1 MFACLRACE
10 DCRCWYA
17 VSKLIKESFIF
28 KQFTGAAL
36 VASALVLPFLV
47 VAPASAATLPST
59 DTLYAISC
67 DHGAELFSVDTDT
80 ADMTLI
86 GSTTLANDCAGQ
98 GAFDPI
104 TGTAYYI
111 SWGNVGGLA
120 AIDLTTG
127 AATVTPITGDSVDY
141 GVPDSLAIGRDGSA
155 WVIAGYDLFSID
167 LSTGATTLVANL
179 TDHCFYSF
187 SVDPSTGK
195 FYVIECGSGEAF
207 ELTVA
212 DGTLTSIGT
221 ITLTD
226 NTYALQIDTSG
237 RWWFQQDDSS
247 LWSTAIPNGVMTPES
262 EGNLVDS
269 ANSTAPYSES
279 LLLTYEDDVPADH
292 VIAADPELAAT
303 GAEVVPGLLAA
314 GTLAVLG
321 TVLTMVAIR
330 RRRRA

>member
-1 MFACLRACE
+1 M
-10 DCRCWYA
+10 
-17 VSKLIKESFIF
+17 F

-59 DTLYAISC
+59 DTLYAITC
-67 DHGAELFSVDTDT
+67 ERDADLYSVDADT

-86 GSTTLANDCAGQ
+86 GNTTLANDCAGP
-98 GAFDPI
+98 GAFDPT

-111 SWGNVGGLA
+111 TWGDVGGLA

-127 AATVTPITGDSVDY
+127 AATVTPITGDSNAY
-141 GVPDSLAIGRDGSA
+141 PDSLAIGLDGSA
-155 WVIAGYDLFSID
+155 WVIAGYDLYSID
-167 LSTGATTLVANL
+167 LSTGVTTLVANL
-179 TDHCFYSF
+179 TDRCFYSF
-187 SVDPSTGK
+187 SVDPTTGK